1 MRWIG
6 TSAMLWRHWC
16 RIGSQSTARTPAGRQ
31 NIEMTE
37 LLPVENLSVFLGA
50 AKVLD
55 NSSFSIGTG
64 DAEVQAALSIY
75 EGAEHD

>member
-1 MRWIG
+1 
-6 TSAMLWRHWC
+6 
-16 RIGSQSTARTPAGRQ
+16 
-31 NIEMTE
+31 MTE